1 MYWIDL
7 LIYASAIPLIGWLG
21 YGFVDSIQHNDTR
34 GLMVWGSVVAFT
46 VAILAALLVAGAIS
60 I

>member
-34 GLMVWGSVVAFT
+34 GLVVWGGVVTFT